1 MLKRQV
7 EIGGEYA
14 WQEQYSFDPN
24 EYRKVTLLKFLDKPS
39 GRHALVRDEDGKF
52 ETHLGRLIK
61 PWSALGSKDKESDFR
76 TRAEKYEH
84 DERHWC
90 HDTNQK
96 APEPR
101 CGRRRRES

>member
-24 EYRKVTLLKFLDKPS
+24 EYRKVTLLKFLDKPG

-84 DERHWC
+84 DERRLVSRH
-90 HDTNQK
+90 
-96 APEPR
+96 
-101 CGRRRRES
+101 